1 MALSDGADI
10 YWESFSDGVRPD
22 PVLSVSDWADANR
35 FLSQR
40 ASAEPG
46 RWVTDRTP
54 YLREILDT
62 MSSFSSVERVVFMK
76 GAQVGGTEA
85 INNAIAYWIDNS
97 PGPILA
103 VSPSL
108 EMAKRNSRTRIDP
121 MIEECPR
128 LREKV
133 RDPKARDSGNSMF
146 QKLFP
151 GGVLVL
157 AGSNSAASLR
167 SMPARFCV
175 FDELDA
181 APGDLDGEGSPLDL
195 AEARTRTFK
204 RRKVMVVS
212 TPTLA
217 NRSPIEREFLGGDMR
232 FFQVPCVHCGTFQR
246 LVWSQIK
253 WVEDDPDTARYVC
266 EHCGGHMDEHHK
278 NKILPRGEWVAENP
292 DATYRSYHL
301 SSLYSPLGW
310 FSWKNC
316 VESFLKCQRS
326 EAALKVFTNTIL
338 GETYAEKSEA
348 PEWVDLYNRREDY
361 EIGIVP
367 KAAHVLTM
375 GVDVQQDYLA
385 FEVVAWGPQLE
396 SWSID
401 WGTITGNTA
410 DPEVWQELTK
420 ALANTYAIEGGE
432 GRMTVRMAAI
442 DTGYR
447 TQDVYRFCKS
457 QPPTRVIAIKGRDQQ
472 ATVLG
477 TPSTAEIGQ
486 RGRKIKSGLKVWP
499 VGVSVA
505 KSELYGW
512 LRRKARADDDQ
523 LPIGWCHFPMYDEE
537 FFRQLTAEQLTE
549 KTVRGYRRFIWEK
562 TRDRNE
568 ALDTRVYARAC
579 LTMLGGDRWD
589 DRRWKEE
596 RQNGVTELVSV
607 AKVETLATSTVSR
620 RPGRFL

>member
-1 MALSDGADI
+1 MALSEGAQI
-10 YWESFSDGVRPD
+10 YWKGFSDGIRPD
-22 PVLSVSDWADANR
+22 PVLSCSEWADRHR

-46 RWVTDRTP
+46 RWLTSRTP
-54 YLREILDT
+54 YLRELMDC
-62 MSSFSSVERVVFMK
+62 MSSADPTERVVFMK

-85 INNAIAYWIDNS
+85 INCAIAYWIDAS

-121 MIEECPR
+121 MIDECPR
-128 LREKV
+128 LKEKV
-133 RDPKARDSGNSMF
+133 RDPKSRDSGNSMF

-204 RRKVMVVS
+204 RRKGMVVS

-217 NRSPIEREFLGGDMR
+217 NRSPIEREFLNGDMR
-232 FFQVPCVHCGTFQR
+232 FYQVPCVHCGTYQK
-246 LVWSQIK
+246 LVWEQLK
-253 WVEDDPDTARYVC
+253 WVDDDPDTTRYVC
-266 EHCGGHMDEHHK
+266 EHCGGHLDEHHK
-278 NKILPRGEWVAENP
+278 TAMLEAGQWVAENP
-292 DATYRSYHL
+292 EASFRSYHL

-316 VESFLKCQRS
+316 VEAFLKCKRS

-338 GETYAEKSEA
+338 GLTYAEKSEA
-348 PEWVDLYNRREDY
+348 PEWEDLYNRREDY
-361 EIGIVP
+361 RIGTVP
-367 KAAHVLTM
+367 DGVHVLTM

-385 FEVVAWGPQLE
+385 FEVVGYGPNLE

-401 WGTITGNTA
+401 WGNISGNTA
-410 DPEVWQELTK
+410 DPEVWDELAK
-420 ALANTYAIEGGE
+420 RMGNTYPIESG
-432 GRMTVRMAAI
+432 GRMSIRMAAV
-442 DTGYR
+442 DTGFR

-457 QPPTRVIAIKGRDQQ
+457 QPPTRVIAIKGRDAQ

-512 LRRKARADDDQ
+512 LRRKARADDQ
-523 LPIGWCHFPMYDEE
+523 ELPVGWCHFPMWDEE

-549 KTVRGYRRFIWEK
+549 KTVRGYRKFVWEK
-562 TRDRNE
+562 TRERNE

-589 DRRWKEE
+589 DRRWREE
-596 RQNGVTELVSV
+596 RQNGITDQ
-607 AKVETLATSTVSR
+607 VEIKKPATSSTSTIQR

>member
-1 MALSDGADI
+1 MALSEGAQI
-10 YWESFSDGVRPD
+10 YWKGFSDGIRPD
-22 PVLSVSDWADANR
+22 PVLSCSEWADRHR

-46 RWVTDRTP
+46 RWLTSRTP
-54 YLREILDT
+54 YLRELMDC
-62 MSSFSSVERVVFMK
+62 MSSADPTERVVFMK

-85 INNAIAYWIDNS
+85 INCAIAYWIDAS

-121 MIEECPR
+121 MIDECPR
-128 LREKV
+128 LKEKV
-133 RDPKARDSGNSMF
+133 RDPKSRDSGNSMF

-217 NRSPIEREFLGGDMR
+217 NRSPIEREFLNGDMR
-232 FFQVPCVHCGTFQR
+232 FYQVPCVHCGTYQK
-246 LVWSQIK
+246 LVWEQLK
-253 WVEDDPDTARYVC
+253 WVDDDPDTTRYVC
-266 EHCGGHMDEHHK
+266 EHCGGHLDEHHK
-278 NKILPRGEWVAENP
+278 TAMLEAGQWVAENP
-292 DATYRSYHL
+292 EASFRSYHL

-316 VESFLKCQRS
+316 VEAFLKAKRS

-338 GETYAEKSEA
+338 GLTYAEKSEA
-348 PEWVDLYNRREDY
+348 PEWEDLYNRREDY
-361 EIGIVP
+361 RIGTVP
-367 KAAHVLTM
+367 EGVHVLTM

-385 FEVVAWGPQLE
+385 FEVVGYGPNLE

-401 WGTITGNTA
+401 WGNISGNTA
-410 DPEVWQELTK
+410 DPEVWDELAK
-420 ALANTYAIEGGE
+420 RMGNTYPIESG
-432 GRMTVRMAAI
+432 GRMSIRMAAV
-442 DTGYR
+442 DTGFR

-457 QPPTRVIAIKGRDQQ
+457 QPPTRVIAIKGRDAQ

-512 LRRKARADDDQ
+512 LRRKARADDQ
-523 LPIGWCHFPMYDEE
+523 ELPVGWCHFPMWDEE

-549 KTVRGYRRFIWEK
+549 KTVRGYRKFVWEK
-562 TRDRNE
+562 TRERNE

-589 DRRWKEE
+589 DRRWREE
-596 RQNGVTELVSV
+596 RQNGITDQ
-607 AKVETLATSTVSR
+607 VEIKKPATSSTSTIQR

>member
-1 MALSDGADI
+1 MALSDGAEI
-10 YWESFSDGVRPD
+10 YWKGFSDGLRPD
-22 PVLSVSDWADANR
+22 PLLTVSEWADRHR

-46 RWVTDRTP
+46 RWNTDRTP
-54 YLREILDT
+54 YLREIMDC
-62 MSSFSSVERVVFMK
+62 MSSNDPTERVVFMK

-85 INNAIAYWIDNS
+85 GNNAIAYWIDAA

-103 VSPSL
+103 ISPSL
-108 EMAKRNSRTRIDP
+108 EMAKRNSKTRIDP

-167 SMPARFCV
+167 SMPAAKLF

-181 APGDLDGEGSPLDL
+181 APSDLDGEGSPLDL
-195 AEARTRTFK
+195 AEARTRTFN
-204 RRKVMVVS
+204 RRKVFIVS

-217 NRSPIEREFLGGDMR
+217 NRSPIEREFLAGDMR
-232 FFQVPCVHCGTFQR
+232 FFEVPCLHCGTYQR
-246 LVWSQIK
+246 LIFSQLK
-253 WVEDDPDTARYVC
+253 WVDDDPDTTRYVC
-266 EHCGGHMDEHHK
+266 EHCGGHLDEHHK
-278 NKILPRGEWVAENP
+278 PKMFERGHWTPTNP
-292 DATYRSYHL
+292 EGTFKSYHI
-301 SSLYSPLGW
+301 STLYSPLGW

-338 GETYAEKSEA
+338 GETYAERSEA
-348 PEWVDLYNRREDY
+348 PDWEDLYNRREPY
-361 EIGIVP
+361 KIGTVP
-367 KAAHVLTM
+367 EGGYVLTM

-385 FEVVAWGPQLE
+385 FEVVAWGPNLE

-401 WGTITGNTA
+401 WGNITGNTA
-410 DPEVWQELTK
+410 ENEVWDELSK
-420 ALANTYAIEGGE
+420 RVGNTYPVETG
-432 GRMTVRMAAI
+432 GRMSIRMAAV
-442 DTGYR
+442 DTGFR
-447 TQDVYRFCKS
+447 TQDVYRWAKS
-457 QPPTRVIAIKGRDQQ
+457 QPPTRVIAIKGRDAQ

-512 LRRKARADDDQ
+512 LRRKARADGDE
-523 LPIGWCHFPMYDEE
+523 LPVGWCHFPEHEE
-537 FFRQLTAEQLTE
+537 EYFRQLTAEVLTE
-549 KTVRGYRRFIWEK
+549 KTVRGYRRYVWEK
-562 TRDRNE
+562 IRDRNE
-568 ALDTRVYARAC
+568 ALDVRVYARAA

-589 DRRWKEE
+589 ERRWKQE
-596 RQNGVTELVSV
+596 RENGLTELV
-607 AKVETLATSTVSR
+607 AIKQQTTTTQIER